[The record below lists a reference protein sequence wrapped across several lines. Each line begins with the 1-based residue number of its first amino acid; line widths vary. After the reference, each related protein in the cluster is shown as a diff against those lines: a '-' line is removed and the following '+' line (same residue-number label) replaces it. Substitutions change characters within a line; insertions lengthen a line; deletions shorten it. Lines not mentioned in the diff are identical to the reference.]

1 MGSSA
6 LCKAYG
12 SAMFMENCMRDWSE
26 DIFFL
31 ELWEDLQAR
40 AAKSTPDK
48 QLAGTMDIAQVASV
62 TSASLIP
69 DDHAHD
75 NLDGA
80 LFDET
85 ANSYRLLCQKTEEV
99 MVDHLV
105 AQAKDELKGYLKLN
119 QWASLDPSAIA
130 TPASASASATTPNT
144 STASLPTISPELVPA
159 LTLLSTHT
167 SFLHRT
173 LAPAVYRR
181 IVRSTNRQL
190 QSYLWDYVVLRHTF
204 SLAGGSQFAR
214 DVGEL
219 FAVHGDAGGGGAE
232 RVKEACIL
240 LTLAPA
246 NETQQQGGGEG
257 EGKVGGRVALD
268 EVVRP
273 VFEDNHKAR
282 EAMAKLG
289 IRVLG
294 VGEVREVLKR
304 WVEAFERA

>member
-1 MGSSA
+1 
-6 LCKAYG
+6 
-12 SAMFMENCMRDWSE
+12 
-26 DIFFL
+26 
-31 ELWEDLQAR
+31 
-40 AAKSTPDK
+40 
-48 QLAGTMDIAQVASV
+48 MDIAQVASV

-69 DDHAHD
+69 DDRAHD
-75 NLDGA
+75 DLVDGA

-85 ANSYRLLCQKTEEV
+85 ANSYRLLRQNTEEV

-105 AQAKDELKGYLKLN
+105 AQIKDELKAYLKLN
-119 QWASLDPSAIA
+119 HWASLDPSTTAA
-130 TPASASASATTPNT
+130 PAAASAAAPNASTV
-144 STASLPTISPELVPA
+144 SLPTVSPELVPA
-159 LTLLSTHT
+159 LTVLSTHT

-181 IVRSTNRQL
+181 IVRGMNRQL
-190 QSYLWDYVVLRHTF
+190 QSYLWDYVVLRHAF
-204 SLAGGSQFAR
+204 SLAGGRQFAR

-246 NETQQQGGGEG
+246 NEAQQQQGVDGGGGEG
-257 EGKVGGRVALD
+257 EGQPGGRGTLD
-268 EVVRP
+268 EVVKP
-273 VFEDNHKAR
+273 VFEDNRKGR
-282 EAMAKLG
+282 EAMARLG

-304 WVEAFERA
+304 RVEAFERA